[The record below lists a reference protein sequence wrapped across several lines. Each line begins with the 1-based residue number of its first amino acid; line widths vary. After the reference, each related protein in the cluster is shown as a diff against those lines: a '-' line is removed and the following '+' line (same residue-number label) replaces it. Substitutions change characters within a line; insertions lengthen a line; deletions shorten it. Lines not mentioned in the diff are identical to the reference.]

1 MQLNLKTYRGRT
13 VETLIKEKNLLLD
26 SYNRNTDLVK
36 TNKNKSEVDPEH
48 KIDYGKYIDKF
59 HSNLTFC
66 WNLTAE
72 LLGFDDLIP
81 SYAEA
86 SGDDILKG
94 VNYASAAA
102 GIREETGQ
110 QLVPIHLL
118 QERSLFFNLFGIIFW
133 SCSYVL

>member
-66 WNLTAE
+66 
-72 LLGFDDLIP
+72 
-81 SYAEA
+81 
-86 SGDDILKG
+86 
-94 VNYASAAA
+94 
-102 GIREETGQ
+102 
-110 QLVPIHLL
+110 
-118 QERSLFFNLFGIIFW
+118 
-133 SCSYVL
+133 